1 MGKRRQSDAY
11 DEHSIKTLDERS
23 HVRLRPAMYIGD
35 TGIFGLHHL
44 VYEVVDN
51 SIDEITNG
59 FGDLITCR
67 IYDDGSV
74 SVEDNGRGIP
84 VGTHKDSQKS
94 AAETIMTSLHSG
106 GKFGNDS
113 YMTSSGLHGIGVSA
127 VNFLSEHLE
136 LIVRREGFEWKQ
148 TYAKGIAT
156 SSMEKGSSTE
166 DTGTFV
172 KFKPDH
178 TIFQTVEFQYKI
190 LYDRLKE
197 LAYLNKGVKIV
208 IINDNSHEKAEFYS
222 DGGISAF
229 VVDLNKNKDT
239 VSPIIYFENEVRVK
253 NENVAGGAYNVKFQ
267 VALQYTKT
275 YSDIMFSFANNVN
288 TRDGGTHLTGFK
300 SALLDAVVKYA
311 ERKKLFKGLP
321 VRPTSRDALEGLTA
335 VISIKLPN
343 PEFEGQTK
351 STLGNPEI
359 KPIIRDQVCETITE
373 YFGKHE
379 AVAMVIAEKVSQA
392 CIAREE
398 ARKAKETVRRKNI
411 LSTLGSLPG
420 KLADCSEKDPDICEL
435 FIVEGDS
442 AGGSS
447 KQGRNRKFQAIL
459 PVKGKVL
466 NVEKCELSKVLD
478 NEEIKSLISAM
489 GIDIKTGDISRLR
502 YGKIII
508 SCDADVD
515 GAHIASLLLTLFYRF
530 MKDLVVGGHVYIAQ
544 PPLYRA
550 KYGKEDHYIMDDEA
564 LAEWKQ
570 SVKNPDKA
578 IITRFKG
585 LGEMNP
591 EQLSHTTMNPAT
603 RKLARVVVADDA
615 ETDRIYSVLM
625 GKDINARREYIVQNA
640 FIVHEDEIDA

>member
-1 MGKRRQSDAY
+1 MANQSSIY
-11 DEHSIKTLDERS
+11 DEQSIKTLDERS

-59 FGDLITCR
+59 YGNLITCR
-67 IYDDGSV
+67 IYNDGSV

-84 VGTHKDSQKS
+84 VGVLKDSKKS
-94 AAETIMTSLHSG
+94 AAEVIMTSLHSG

-113 YMTSSGLHGIGVSA
+113 YKTSSGLHGIGVSA
-127 VNFLSEHLE
+127 VNFLSEE
-136 LIVRREGFEWKQ
+136 LDLVVWRNGFEWKQ
-148 TYAKGIAT
+148 SYAKGIPTTAV
-156 SSMEKGSSTE
+156 EKGSST
-166 DTGTFV
+166 DKTGTYV

-178 TIFQTVEFQYKI
+178 KIFQTVDFQYKI
-190 LYDRLKE
+190 LHDRLKE

-208 IINDNSHEKAEFYS
+208 VVDDNTNEKAEFYS

-229 VVDLNKNKDT
+229 VVDLNSNKET
-239 VSPIIYFENEVRVK
+239 VSPIIYLQDEVQVK
-253 NENVAGGAYNVKFQ
+253 NENVESGPYNVSFEI
-267 VALQYTKT
+267 AIQYTKT
-275 YSDIMFSFANNVN
+275 YSDIVYSFANNVN

-300 SALLDAVVKYA
+300 SALLEAIVKYA

-321 VRPTSRDALEGLTA
+321 VRPTSRDVLEGLTA
-335 VISIKLPN
+335 VISVKLPN

-359 KPIIRDQVCETITE
+359 KPIIRDQALEAITD

-379 AVAMVIAEKVSQA
+379 SIAMAIAEKVSQA

-420 KLADCSEKDPDICEL
+420 KLADCSDKNPETCEL

-447 KQGRNRKFQAIL
+447 KQGRNRNFQAVL

-466 NVEKCELSKVLD
+466 NVEKCELAKVLD
-478 NEEIKSLISAM
+478 NEEIKSLIAAI
-489 GIDIKTGDISRLR
+489 GIDIKTGDISKLR
-502 YGKIII
+502 YDKIII

-515 GAHIASLLLTLFYRF
+515 GAHISSLLLTLFYRF
-530 MKDLVVGGHVYIAQ
+530 MKQLVVDGHVYLAQ

-550 KYGKEDHYIMDDEA
+550 KYGKEDYYIMDDEE
-564 LAEWKQ
+564 LAKWKKT
-570 SVKNPDKA
+570 VKNPEKA

-591 EQLSHTTMNPAT
+591 EQLSITTMNPQT
-603 RKLARVVVADDA
+603 RKLARVVVADED
-615 ETDRIYSVLM
+615 ETDRIYSILM
-625 GKDINARREYIVQNA
+625 GRDINARREYIVQNA